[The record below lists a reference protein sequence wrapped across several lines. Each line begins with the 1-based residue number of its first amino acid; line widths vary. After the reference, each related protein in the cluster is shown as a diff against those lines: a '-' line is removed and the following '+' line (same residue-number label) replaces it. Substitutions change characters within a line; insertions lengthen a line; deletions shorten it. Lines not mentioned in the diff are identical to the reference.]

1 MRPVPKGVVVFFPR
15 WTWASFG
22 ADSIEEELRKGE
34 SPSSPQ
40 LGLGKALCQIE
51 PRDLDPIR
59 CVF

>member
-1 MRPVPKGVVVFFPR
+1 MPKGVVFFFPR

-34 SPSSPQ
+34 SPRVAPSWAS
-40 LGLGKALCQIE
+40 GRLCQIE
-51 PRDLDPIR
+51 PRDLGATR